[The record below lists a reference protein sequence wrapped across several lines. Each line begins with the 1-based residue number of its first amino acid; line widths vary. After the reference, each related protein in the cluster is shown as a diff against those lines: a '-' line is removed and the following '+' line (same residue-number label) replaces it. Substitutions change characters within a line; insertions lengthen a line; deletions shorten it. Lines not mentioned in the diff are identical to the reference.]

1 MSTNIS
7 TAFDAIKAKMISLFP
22 ESSGYI
28 QLSNPYDIEENTEAA
43 CEQGWGVAFGSGQNL
58 NLSISCNMSIQRTIA
73 IVLTRRRYANEL
85 DTPNKEVA
93 EKLLFEDQ
101 FTLIKALETE
111 PALDSSTSGI
121 AGFTF
126 SSDDG
131 IEVIFEESDSYI
143 KLKSEFALK
152 YFEHLET

>member
-7 TAFDAIKAKMISLFP
+7 TAFDAIKAKMIALFP
-22 ESSGYI
+22 EASGYI
-28 QLSNPYDIEENTEAA
+28 QLSNPYDIEENTVAS

-58 NLSISCNMSIQRTIA
+58 NLEVGCRLSMQRTIT
-73 IVLTRRRYANEL
+73 ITLTRRRYANEL
-85 DTPNKEVA
+85 DTANKEDA

-101 FTLIKALETE
+101 YKLIQALELE

-121 AGFTF
+121 AGIGF

-131 IEVIFEESDSYI
+131 VEVIFEESDAYI
-143 KLKSEFALK
+143 KLSSEFELK
-152 YFEHLET
+152 YFEHLES